1 MNIYQKLHEIYKQ
14 VGYIQKGKQGKQ
26 YDYVGSSDVLANI
39 RALIAEQDLQLEP
52 RILKGSTKDYATKSG
67 TTQILTELDMTMT
80 WVNVENPDEKIELP
94 WYSQGMDLAGEK
106 GVGKAL
112 TYGEKYFL
120 LKYFNIATDKDDPDA
135 FQDKID
141 ANKPKKKITK
151 NQLMEVENLVKEYVA
166 LKDLDAEGN
175 NKLIAFILDRYK
187 LEQFEDAYED
197 TANKLIRYLKDQIKK
212 AQLDEV

>member
-39 RALIAEQDLQLEP
+39 RALMADQGLQLEP

-135 FQDKID
+135 FQDKVD

-151 NQLMEVENLVKEYVA
+151 NQLTEVENLVKEYVA